1 MQALFSQLVA
11 GLSLGSIL
19 LLAALGLALTFGQ
32 MGVINMAHGEFMMAG
47 AYTAFVAQGLIADAG
62 TSLLLAIPLGFLVG
76 GVMGVVLEAT
86 LIRRMYHRPLDT
98 LLVTWGV
105 SLILQQ
111 AARDIFGAPNVDVR
125 APTWLSGSVNI
136 GVTQV
141 PAARLFILVL
151 ALTAVVGLSTLLK
164 MTPLGRRIRGV
175 VQNRDLAETVG
186 ISTRSTDRLTFFIG
200 SGLAGIAGVAL
211 TLLGSTGPTLGT
223 SYIVDAFLVVVA
235 GGIGQIKGAVIAAF
249 GLGLLQAT
257 FEYSTTASIDL
268 RFLIGPNGAGKT
280 TLVDAITGLAPA
292 TGSVRFGRTELIGKK
307 VHRIARLGVGRTFQT
322 ASVFE
327 ELTVLQNLDI
337 AAGTGR
343 SALSLLRRRSSVPPV
358 VEQAMDIVG
367 LTAQRDRPAGALA
380 HGQKQ
385 WLEIGMLLV
394 QNARV
399 LLLDEPVA
407 GMSAD
412 ERVQTGELLRRIG
425 AERTVVVVEHDMDFM
440 RSFATSVTVLHAGKV
455 LSAGTVAQVQA
466 DPKVQEVYL
475 GRAEV
480 AQ

>member
-11 GLSLGSIL
+11 GLSLGSVL

-125 APTWLSGSVNI
+125 APSWLSGSINI
-136 GVTQV
+136 GVTHV

-151 ALTAVVGLSTLLK
+151 AVAAVVGLSLLLK
-164 MTPLGRRIRGV
+164 MTALGRRIRGV

-186 ISTRSTDRLTFFIG
+186 ISTRRADRLTFFIG

-235 GGIGQIKGAVIAAF
+235 GGIGQLKGAVIAAF

-257 FEYSTTASIDL
+257 FEYSTTASV
-268 RFLIGPNGAGKT
+268 A
-280 TLVDAITGLAPA
+280 
-292 TGSVRFGRTELIGKK
+292 K
-307 VHRIARLGVGRTFQT
+307 VM
-322 ASVFE
+322 VF
-327 ELTVLQNLDI
+327 
-337 AAGTGR
+337 
-343 SALSLLRRRSSVPPV
+343 
-358 VEQAMDIVG
+358 
-367 LTAQRDRPAGALA
+367 
-380 HGQKQ
+380 
-385 WLEIGMLLV
+385 
-394 QNARV
+394 
-399 LLLDEPVA
+399 
-407 GMSAD
+407 
-412 ERVQTGELLRRIG
+412 
-425 AERTVVVVEHDMDFM
+425 VVVVVFLQIRPQGIFSVRT
-440 RSFATSVTVLHAGKV
+440 RSLA
-455 LSAGTVAQVQA
+455 
-466 DPKVQEVYL
+466 
-475 GRAEV
+475 
-480 AQ
+480 

>member
-11 GLSLGSIL
+11 GLSLGSVL

-125 APTWLSGSVNI
+125 APNWLSGSVNI
-136 GVTQV
+136 GVTHV

-151 ALTAVVGLSTLLK
+151 AVVAVVGLSLLLK
-164 MTPLGRRIRGV
+164 MTALGRRIRGV

-186 ISTRSTDRLTFFIG
+186 ISARSTDRLTFFIG

-235 GGIGQIKGAVIAAF
+235 GGIGQIKGVVIAAF

-257 FEYSTTASIDL
+257 FEYSTTASV
-268 RFLIGPNGAGKT
+268 A
-280 TLVDAITGLAPA
+280 
-292 TGSVRFGRTELIGKK
+292 K
-307 VHRIARLGVGRTFQT
+307 VM
-322 ASVFE
+322 VF
-327 ELTVLQNLDI
+327 
-337 AAGTGR
+337 
-343 SALSLLRRRSSVPPV
+343 
-358 VEQAMDIVG
+358 
-367 LTAQRDRPAGALA
+367 
-380 HGQKQ
+380 
-385 WLEIGMLLV
+385 
-394 QNARV
+394 
-399 LLLDEPVA
+399 
-407 GMSAD
+407 
-412 ERVQTGELLRRIG
+412 
-425 AERTVVVVEHDMDFM
+425 VVVVVFLQIRPQGIFSVRT
-440 RSFATSVTVLHAGKV
+440 RSLA
-455 LSAGTVAQVQA
+455 
-466 DPKVQEVYL
+466 
-475 GRAEV
+475 
-480 AQ
+480 

>member
-11 GLSLGSIL
+11 GLSLGSVL

-125 APTWLSGSVNI
+125 APSWLSGSVNI
-136 GVTQV
+136 GVTHV

-151 ALTAVVGLSTLLK
+151 AVAAVVGLSLLLK
-164 MTPLGRRIRGV
+164 MTALGRRIRGV

-257 FEYSTTASIDL
+257 FEYSTTASV
-268 RFLIGPNGAGKT
+268 A
-280 TLVDAITGLAPA
+280 
-292 TGSVRFGRTELIGKK
+292 K
-307 VHRIARLGVGRTFQT
+307 VM
-322 ASVFE
+322 VF
-327 ELTVLQNLDI
+327 
-337 AAGTGR
+337 
-343 SALSLLRRRSSVPPV
+343 
-358 VEQAMDIVG
+358 
-367 LTAQRDRPAGALA
+367 
-380 HGQKQ
+380 
-385 WLEIGMLLV
+385 
-394 QNARV
+394 
-399 LLLDEPVA
+399 
-407 GMSAD
+407 
-412 ERVQTGELLRRIG
+412 
-425 AERTVVVVEHDMDFM
+425 VVVVVFLQIRPQGIFSVRT
-440 RSFATSVTVLHAGKV
+440 RSLA
-455 LSAGTVAQVQA
+455 
-466 DPKVQEVYL
+466 
-475 GRAEV
+475 
-480 AQ
+480 